1 MVQGMKWFWYS
12 LIVFCLF
19 LCSCKTQKS
28 ARLINE
34 VSKESIQTEWIKFGI
49 FIDTTKIFRVGIDK
63 SKLKIIETIT
73 TKKYDK
79 DTGAI
84 TEETTTEREITQDS
98 DKVSTE
104 EENQA
109 LTNSNQLEVDHF
121 ADVSKK
127 IDSEVTE
134 ESIGGQEAFGKW
146 FGVVLGVIVGI
157 LLLYLLRKFRV
168 GKPFGGR

>member
-1 MVQGMKWFWYS
+1 MKWFWYS
-12 LIVFCLF
+12 LIVFCL
-19 LCSCKTQKS
+19 LMCSCKTQKS

-34 VSKESIQTEWIKFGI
+34 VSKENIQTEWSKFGI
-49 FIDTTKIFRVGIDK
+49 LIDTTKTFRVDIDK
-63 SKLKIIETIT
+63 SKLKFIETIT

-79 DTGAI
+79 DTGVI
-84 TEETTTEREITQDS
+84 TEETKTEREITQDS

-109 LTNSNQLEVDHF
+109 VTNSNQLEVEHN
-121 ADVSKK
+121 AGISNM
-127 IDSEVTE
+127 IDSEVKE

-146 FGVVLGVIVGI
+146 FGIVIGLVVGL

-168 GKPFGGR
+168 S

>member
-1 MVQGMKWFWYS
+1 MKSSFWYS
-12 LIVFCLF
+12 LIVFCL
-19 LCSCKTQKS
+19 LMCSCKTQKS

-34 VSKESIQTEWIKFGI
+34 VFKENIQTEWSKFGI
-49 FIDTTKIFRVGIDK
+49 LIDTTKTFRVDIDK
-63 SKLKIIETIT
+63 SKLKFIETIT

-84 TEETTTEREITQDS
+84 TEETKTEREITQDS

-109 LTNSNQLEVDHF
+109 VTNSNQLEVDHF

-127 IDSEVTE
+127 IDSEVKE

-146 FGVVLGVIVGI
+146 FGIVIGVIVGI

-168 GKPFGGR
+168 S

>member
-1 MVQGMKWFWYS
+1 MKSSFWIS
-12 LIVFCLF
+12 LIIFCL
-19 LCSCKTQKS
+19 LMCSCKTQKS

-34 VSKESIQTEWIKFGI
+34 VSKENIQTEWNKFQEL
-49 FIDTTKIFRVGIDK
+49 IDTSSALKIEIDK

-84 TEETTTEREITQDS
+84 AEETKTEREITQDS

-109 LTNSNQLEVDHF
+109 VTNSNQLEVEHN

-146 FGVVLGVIVGI
+146 FGIVIGVIVGL
-157 LLLYLLRKFRV
+157 LLLYLMRKLRIN
-168 GKPFGGR
+168 

>member
-1 MVQGMKWFWYS
+1 
-12 LIVFCLF
+12 
-19 LCSCKTQKS
+19 
-28 ARLINE
+28 
-34 VSKESIQTEWIKFGI
+34 VSKENIQTEWSKFGI
-49 FIDTTKIFRVGIDK
+49 LIDTTKTFRVNIDK
-63 SKLKIIETIT
+63 SKLKITETIT

-84 TEETTTEREITQDS
+84 TEETKTERTIAQDS
-98 DKVSTE
+98 DKVVAK

-109 LTNSNQLEVDHF
+109 VTSSNQLEVEHN

-146 FGVVLGVIVGI
+146 FGIVIGCVIG
-157 LLLYLLRKFRV
+157 LLILYLLAKRV
-168 GKPFGGR
+168 N

>member
-1 MVQGMKWFWYS
+1 MKSSFWIS
-12 LIVFCLF
+12 LIIFCL
-19 LCSCKTQKS
+19 LMCSCKTQKS

-34 VSKESIQTEWIKFGI
+34 VSKENIQTEWNKFQEL
-49 FIDTTKIFRVGIDK
+49 IDTSSALKIEIDK

-84 TEETTTEREITQDS
+84 TEETKTEREITQDS

-104 EENQA
+104 EENQSV
-109 LTNSNQLEVDHF
+109 TNSNQLDVDHF

-127 IDSEVTE
+127 IDSEIKK
-134 ESIGGQEAFGKW
+134 ESIGGQESFGKW
-146 FGVVLGVIVGI
+146 FGIVIGLVVGL

-168 GKPFGGR
+168 S

>member
-1 MVQGMKWFWYS
+1 MKWFWYS
-12 LIVFCLF
+12 LIGFCVLM
-19 LCSCKTQKS
+19 CSCKTQKVAS
-28 ARLINE
+28 DINV
-34 VSKESIQTEWIKFGI
+34 VSKENVQTEWNMFEILV
-49 FIDTTKIFRVGIDK
+49 DTTKTFRVDIDK

-84 TEETTTEREITQDS
+84 TEETKTEREITQDS

-104 EENQA
+104 EENQSV
-109 LTNSNQLEVDHF
+109 TNRNGFEVEHNADISNM
-121 ADVSKK
+121 

-146 FGVVLGVIVGI
+146 FGIVIGVIVGI

-168 GKPFGGR
+168 S

>member
-1 MVQGMKWFWYS
+1 
-12 LIVFCLF
+12 
-19 LCSCKTQKS
+19 
-28 ARLINE
+28 
-34 VSKESIQTEWIKFGI
+34 VSKENVQTEWSKFGI
-49 FIDTTKIFRVGIDK
+49 LVDTTKTFRVDIDK

-109 LTNSNQLEVDHF
+109 VTNSKQLEVDYF

-127 IDSEVTE
+127 IDSEVKE
-134 ESIGGQEAFGKW
+134 ESIGGQESFGKW
-146 FGVVLGVIVGI
+146 FGIVIGVIIGL
-157 LLLYLLRKFRV
+157 LLLYLMRKLRV
-168 GKPFGGR
+168 N

>member
-1 MVQGMKWFWYS
+1 MKSSFWIS
-12 LIVFCLF
+12 LIIFCL
-19 LCSCKTQKS
+19 LMCSCKTQKS

-34 VSKESIQTEWIKFGI
+34 VSKENIQTEWNKFQEL
-49 FIDTTKIFRVGIDK
+49 IDTSSALKIEIDK

-84 TEETTTEREITQDS
+84 TEETKTEREITQDT
-98 DKVSTE
+98 DKVVAE

-109 LTNSNQLEVDHF
+109 VTNSNQLEVEHN
-121 ADVSKK
+121 ADISNM

-146 FGVVLGVIVGI
+146 FGIVIGVIVGI

-168 GKPFGGR
+168 S

>member
-1 MVQGMKWFWYS
+1 M
-12 LIVFCLF
+12 
-19 LCSCKTQKS
+19 CSCKTQKS
-28 ARLINE
+28 ARLVNE
-34 VSKESIQTEWIKFGI
+34 VNKENIQTELSKFEI
-49 FIDTTKIFRVGIDK
+49 LVDTTKTFNVDIDK
-63 SKLKIIETIT
+63 SKLKITETIT

-84 TEETTTEREITQDS
+84 TEETKTERTIAQDS
-98 DKVSTE
+98 EKVSTE

-109 LTNSNQLEVDHF
+109 VTECNQLAADHF

-146 FGVVLGVIVGI
+146 FGIVIGVIVGL
-157 LLLYLLRKFRV
+157 LLLYLLKKMRV
-168 GKPFGGR
+168 G